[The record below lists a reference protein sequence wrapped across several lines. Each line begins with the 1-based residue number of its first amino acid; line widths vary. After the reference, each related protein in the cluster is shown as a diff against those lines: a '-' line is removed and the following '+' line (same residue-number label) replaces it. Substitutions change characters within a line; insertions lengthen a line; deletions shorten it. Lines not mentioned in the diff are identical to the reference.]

1 MATIANTDLGTSDP
15 VDICKGFG
23 LFGDA
28 VRAGIQV
35 EGDTRTLFH
44 VDPQIIAWRFN
55 TLATYGLFF
64 GMCGPAYG
72 IKFEA
77 QGETEGD
84 KLTLAISDDVVASG
98 FIFGLSLTLGFEVTV
113 SQWTLH
119 WVWDG
124 WNSHIRTS
132 WENIADLKAGITF
145 DLISLLFDLLLLV
158 LQEQGN
164 ENSLLKKVN
173 TTLPNV
179 EGSYGFYDQEENQF
193 AANKGVMEATPVIAV
208 PINLV
213 PYIPG
218 LAEIDDLLQVLW
230 GGVAAGPQVGI
241 AIPTTV
247 TMESIKIDAETYSN
261 LTYDGSTVTGTGGS
275 PTPDPKNIS
284 VELQQQA
291 GFDLTFG
298 VFAQVWVLKLFQI
311 GTSYNWP
318 ILSAFGIKV
327 VDTPRTNTVAN
338 AIGNSDIPNVTALGV
353 AEASIIDVLLEP
365 EVATA

>member
-1 MATIANTDLGTSDP
+1 MATIAMTDLGTSDP
-15 VDICKGFG
+15 VDLCKGFG
-23 LFGDA
+23 LFGDN

-44 VDPQIIAWRFN
+44 TDPQIIAWRFN

-72 IKFEA
+72 IAFQA
-77 QGETEGD
+77 QGQTEGD
-84 KLTLAISDDVVASG
+84 KLTLTISDDVVASG
-98 FIFGLSLTLGFEVTV
+98 FVFGLSLTLGFQINVT
-113 SQWTLH
+113 QWTLH

-132 WENIADLKAGITF
+132 WENIANLKAGITF
-145 DLISLLFDLLLLV
+145 DLIGLFFDLLLAI

-173 TTLPNV
+173 TVLPSV
-179 EGSYGFYDQEENQF
+179 EGSYGFYDQEDNQF
-193 AANKGVMEATPVIAV
+193 AANNGVMVATPVIAL

-218 LAEIDDLLQVLW
+218 LMEIDDVLQVLW
-230 GGVAAGPQVGI
+230 GGVAAGPQIGV
-241 AIPTTV
+241 AIPTTI
-247 TMESIKIDAETYSN
+247 TMQNIEIDEETYSN
-261 LTYDGSTVTGTGGS
+261 LTYSGSTVTGTGGS
-275 PTPDPKNIS
+275 AKPDPKNIS
-284 VELQQQA
+284 VALQQQA
-291 GFDLTFG
+291 GFDLTLG
-298 VFAQVWVLKLFQI
+298 LFASVWVLKLFQI

-338 AIGNSDIPNVTALGV
+338 AIGNSDIPNLTALGI
-353 AEASIIDVLLEP
+353 AEASILDVVLEP
-365 EVATA
+365 ELATA